1 MKKTTFVL
9 LYLFSISTF
18 QAQSKLDQAIK
29 TIQDKFSQE
38 KVYLLLD
45 KNQYIAGDPIRFKA
59 FVFNAYN
66 PTDISTTLFVELYN
80 RDKKI
85 IDKKMLPIEHGQ
97 SDGTFQLKD
106 DIKEDIYFIRAY
118 TTWMENFSQ
127 NFEIVETIPIFNPT
141 SEQKLAIHDNPKWT
155 ISAQAEGGNL
165 LNNIPTKL
173 AVRYLTAA
181 EPPKNWSGYLV
192 NTTKPNEKL
201 VTFNNLDQN
210 VALFSFTPK
219 DTEKYQIVVED
230 KKGNKQSYLLPD
242 VKNTGVNIKVT
253 DDSKGIKYT
262 LISSNLAEG
271 LKGYKVVGTINNR
284 LAYKADIKTGDKEIS
299 SIIPV
304 KSSDEV
310 NGVLQLTVFDQHDN
324 PVSQRLNFINP
335 KNIYIDQPDFVS
347 KKWDT
352 KARAYNSFD
361 IAPNDNYTHYSVL
374 IKDNTALAGQNF
386 SKKNILSSLWLS
398 GDFSSPIFSP
408 AQYFQSGSNP
418 EALDALLISEKWQRF
433 DWNSVLSGELPDT
446 KYKPI
451 NFLSY
456 KARLA
461 LNSRPLV
468 NTPVNLI
475 FKTESEDSNVSS
487 FVTDANGDI
496 FLNNILIDEPVT
508 VHYYLNSKNKNEE
521 IPENLTLL
529 FQNLVEPTV
538 FNGELPET
546 NYYLKTS
553 KTATSINNSI
563 SKAINNRT
571 NEKLI
576 KDDETQIEEVKIIA
590 KKQDLKQKLNEELSG
605 GMFTSQDAT
614 IFDFVNENQ
623 DAATSLNIFEWLQ
636 GREAG
641 LTFQRDSSGNLVPL
655 IRNSQAN
662 IYLDELKTDATLIST
677 LPISNIAMVKIF
689 KNSGLVSNSVAIY
702 TKRGNMGAAQEK
714 STPKNNKTTLKTY
727 DKSLPFELPDFSKD
741 IYKKISV
748 DSREVLYWNPNL
760 SEPDNVPPRAKF
772 FNNEDAKSF
781 EVTIIGIGK
790 DDSIMYYNEIT
801 Q

>member
-1 MKKTTFVL
+1 M
-9 LYLFSISTF
+9 
-18 QAQSKLDQAIK
+18 
-29 TIQDKFSQE
+29 
-38 KVYLLLD
+38 
-45 KNQYIAGDPIRFKA
+45 
-59 FVFNAYN
+59 
-66 PTDISTTLFVELYN
+66 
-80 RDKKI
+80 
-85 IDKKMLPIEHGQ
+85 
-97 SDGTFQLKD
+97 
-106 DIKEDIYFIRAY
+106 
-118 TTWMENFSQ
+118 
-127 NFEIVETIPIFNPT
+127 
-141 SEQKLAIHDNPKWT
+141 
-155 ISAQAEGGNL
+155 
-165 LNNIPTKL
+165 
-173 AVRYLTAA
+173 
-181 EPPKNWSGYLV
+181 
-192 NTTKPNEKL
+192 
-201 VTFNNLDQN
+201 
-210 VALFSFTPK
+210 
-219 DTEKYQIVVED
+219 
-230 KKGNKQSYLLPD
+230 
-242 VKNTGVNIKVT
+242 
-253 DDSKGIKYT
+253 
-262 LISSNLAEG
+262 
-271 LKGYKVVGTINNR
+271 
-284 LAYKADIKTGDKEIS
+284 
-299 SIIPV
+299 
-304 KSSDEV
+304 
-310 NGVLQLTVFDQHDN
+310 
-324 PVSQRLNFINP
+324 
-335 KNIYIDQPDFVS
+335 
-347 KKWDT
+347 
-352 KARAYNSFD
+352 
-361 IAPNDNYTHYSVL
+361 
-374 IKDNTALAGQNF
+374 
-386 SKKNILSSLWLS
+386 
-398 GDFSSPIFSP
+398 
-408 AQYFQSGSNP
+408 
-418 EALDALLISEKWQRF
+418 DALLISEKWQRF

-605 GMFTSQDAT
+605 GMFTSQDVT
-614 IFDFVNENQ
+614 IFNFVNENQ